1 MKFSIAAILLVGA
14 LGTVQTL
21 QSAQTFT
28 GVISDDM
35 CEFGD
40 HSRMRMGANDAE
52 CTRACVA
59 AHGAAYVLV
68 DGTNIYT
75 LSDEKG
81 PEKFAGQRVTV
92 VGTLNAK
99 TKLIQVDSMTAAPV
113 GRDSRPVRRSLGAGG
128 RSPGDLK

>member
-1 MKFSIAAILLVGA
+1 MKLSIVALLLVGA
-14 LGTVQTL
+14 LGTAH
-21 QSAQTFT
+21 SAQTFT

-35 CEFGD
+35 CELGD

-68 DGTNIYT
+68 EGKNIYT
-75 LSDEKG
+75 LSDEKAA
-81 PEKFAGQRVTV
+81 EKFAGQRVRV

-99 TKLIQVDSMTAAPV
+99 TKLIQVDSISAAPV
-113 GRDSRPVRRSLGAGG
+113 GRGPRSGSG
-128 RSPGDLK
+128 K

>member
-1 MKFSIAAILLVGA
+1 MRFTVASILLVGA
-14 LGTVQTL
+14 LSTA

-35 CEFGD
+35 CELGD

-59 AHGAAYVLV
+59 SHGAAYVLV
-68 DGTNIYT
+68 DGKNIYT
-75 LSDEKG
+75 LSDEKA
-81 PEKFAGQRVTV
+81 PETFAGQRVTV

-99 TKLIQVDSMTAAPV
+99 TKLIQVDSISAA
-113 GRDSRPVRRSLGAGG
+113 
-128 RSPGDLK
+128 K

>member
-1 MKFSIAAILLVGA
+1 MRFTVATILLVGA
-14 LGTVQTL
+14 LGTA

-35 CEFGD
+35 CELGD

-68 DGTNIYT
+68 DGKNIYT
-75 LSDEKG
+75 LSDEKL
-81 PEKFAGQRVTV
+81 PETFAGQRVRV

-99 TKLIQVDSMTAAPV
+99 TKLIQVDSISAANPAK
-113 GRDSRPVRRSLGAGG
+113 PA
-128 RSPGDLK
+128 K